1 MKRRLSE
8 TGLRLTG
15 KSWAYF
21 RRTAEKMTSACSPG
35 VDRLRLKVCWVES
48 AKEKQY
54 VRRNADAKPTRATAI
69 LSCHC
74 SSTVLVTLFQVR
86 NEF

>member
-1 MKRRLSE
+1 MSVFRPIHLMLTKRGAVKRRLSE

-35 VDRLRLKVCWVES
+35 VDRIRLKVCWVES
-48 AKEKQY
+48 AREKQ
-54 VRRNADAKPTRATAI
+54 
-69 LSCHC
+69 
-74 SSTVLVTLFQVR
+74 
-86 NEF
+86 